1 MDEIK
6 NLRSDKIS
14 EKNVN
19 KYVNFLNFFLQYINF
34 FLANGRDVSDF

>member
-6 NLRSDKIS
+6 NLRSKDEERRDADKIS

-19 KYVNFLNFFLQYINF
+19 FINF
-34 FLANGRDVSDF
+34 